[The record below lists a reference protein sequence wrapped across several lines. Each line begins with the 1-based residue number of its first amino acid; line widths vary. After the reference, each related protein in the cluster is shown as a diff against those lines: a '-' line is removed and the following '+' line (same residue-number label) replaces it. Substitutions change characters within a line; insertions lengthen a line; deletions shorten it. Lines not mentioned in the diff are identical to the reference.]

1 MKFGPKLF
9 HEFDSPEVEDD
20 AENQKS
26 GNEIVRP
33 AVDDLVGEVIVELP
47 TGLGDAVADDEAGQA
62 DNQGSILQNSVSAEN
77 FIG

>member
-1 MKFGPKLF
+1 
-9 HEFDSPEVEDD
+9 VEDD